1 MSGINGS
8 QIAGWYGKLPS
19 CGDFANR
26 RLASDLIQI
35 WDAWLCQGLM
45 AMQLDNPERWLES
58 YLASPTWR
66 FVLQPG
72 FLPAPFEATGWTG
85 VVMPSVDRVGRYFPL
100 SIMTPLPAIPVTT
113 AGQVR
118 LWSWL
123 QSVEDAAIDALQND
137 WSIAELDAELLRV
150 GVPVLAQDPT
160 DGRTVADFLAPAA
173 SKFLSAVT
181 RVAGAEANLGT
192 GASAWYSQSDRA
204 EPRVLLFPLRDAAIA
219 SLWKPETTSLL
230 SSDTH

>member
-1 MSGINGS
+1 MSGANGS
-8 QIAGWYGKLPS
+8 QCAGWYGKLPS

-45 AMQLDNPERWLES
+45 AMQRDNPDHWLES

-66 FVLQPG
+66 FVVQVG
-72 FLPAPFEATGWTG
+72 FLPAPFGATAWSG

-100 SIMTPLPAIPVTT
+100 TIMTPLTAIPATT

-123 QSVEDAAIDALQND
+123 QSLDDAAIDALQDD
-137 WSIAELDAELLRV
+137 WSIAELDAELLRL
-150 GVPVLAQDPT
+150 GLPASCLDHANDNA
-160 DGRTVADFLAPAA
+160 VADYLAPAA
-173 SKFLSAVT
+173 SQFFSTFT
-181 RVAGAEANLGT
+181 RVASSGT
-192 GASAWYSQSDRA
+192 GISPGASAWYSHPDRG
-204 EPRVLLFPLRDAAIA
+204 EPRVLHIPLRDGAIA
-219 SLWKPETTSLL
+219 SLWQRIPVGTGVGAG
-230 SSDTH
+230 

>member
-1 MSGINGS
+1 MSGVNGFHS
-8 QIAGWYGKLPS
+8 AGWYGKLPS

-45 AMQLDNPERWLES
+45 AMQVDNPDHWLES

-72 FLPAPFEATGWTG
+72 FLPAPFEATGWAG

-100 SIMTPLPAIPVTT
+100 SIMTPLSTMPGTT

-123 QSVEDAAIDALQND
+123 QSLEDAAIDALQND
-137 WSIAELDAELLRV
+137 WSIAELDAELMRV
-150 GVPVLAQDPT
+150 GVPALTQDHVE
-160 DGRTVADFLAPAA
+160 GRVVAGFLGPVA
-173 SKFLSAVT
+173 SQFLSAVT
-181 RVAGAEANLGT
+181 RVAGAEAGLGT
-192 GASAWYSQSDRA
+192 GSSAWYSQSYRA
-204 EPRVLLFPLRDAAIA
+204 EPRVLHLPLRDAAVA
-219 SLWKPETTSLL
+219 ALWAV
-230 SSDTH
+230 